1 MIDPTQNIVKI
12 LRRHAY
18 GFRGPIVGSTRL
30 KDLDID
36 LLDLPL
42 LVLDL
47 EDAFHVCIR
56 HDDYERVAT
65 VRDLA
70 ACVVVTLQKSVRE
83 ARQLALTPRVKRT
96 WVSTGAE
103 QRG

>member
-12 LRRHAY
+12 LRQHAR
-18 GFRGPIVGSTRL
+18 GFQKPIVGSTRL
-30 KDLDID
+30 SDLEID

-42 LVLDL
+42 LILDL

-56 HDDYERVAT
+56 HEEYERIGT
-65 VRDLA
+65 VRELA
-70 ACVVVTLQKSVRE
+70 ACVVTNVQKSVRE
-83 ARQLALTPRVKRT
+83 ARQLALAPRVKRN
-96 WVSTGAE
+96 WMSTGAE

>member
-12 LRRHAY
+12 LRQHAHA
-18 GFRGPIVGSTRL
+18 FRGPIVGSTQL
-30 KDLDID
+30 SSLGID
-36 LLDLPL
+36 LLDLPM

-47 EDAFHVCIR
+47 EDAFHICIR

-65 VRDLA
+65 VRELA
-70 ACVVVTLQKSVRE
+70 ACVVINLQKSVRE
-83 ARQLALTPRVKRT
+83 VRQLALTPRVKRN
-96 WVSTGAE
+96 WMSTGAE